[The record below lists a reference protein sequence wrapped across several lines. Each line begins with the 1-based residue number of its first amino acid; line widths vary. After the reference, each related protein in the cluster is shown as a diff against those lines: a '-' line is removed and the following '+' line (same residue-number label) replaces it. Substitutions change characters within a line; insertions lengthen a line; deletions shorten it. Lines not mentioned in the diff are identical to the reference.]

1 MLRTIRRLSVAATG
15 IAVACLAMS
24 ACGAVAEAHQTPAAP
39 AVTSTQNSQEMPNT
53 PNMQPAAQSA
63 GTTVTIAKFM
73 FGPDTLTVP
82 VGATVTWTNDDTD
95 PHTVVAKDGSFRS
108 AALTKGGTYQHTFDK
123 PGTYQYLCSIH
134 PFMVATVVV
143 TP

>member
-1 MLRTIRRLSVAATG
+1 MLRTIARLG
-15 IAVACLAMS
+15 PAVALAVTGLALS

-39 AVTSTQNSQEMPNT
+39 AVTSTQNT
-53 PNMQPAAQSA
+53 PGTQDTANMATVAESS

-73 FGPDTLTVP
+73 FGPDSLSVP

-108 AALTKGGTYQHTFDK
+108 GALTKGGAYQHTFDK

-143 TP
+143 TR

>member
-1 MLRTIRRLSVAATG
+1 MLRTIARLGPAAALAVTG
-15 IAVACLAMS
+15 LALS
-24 ACGAVAEAHQTPAAP
+24 ACGAVAEAHDTPAAP
-39 AVTSTQNSQEMPNT
+39 VVTSTRNT
-53 PNMQPAAQSA
+53 QGMHDMANTQSAAQSA

-73 FGPDTLTVP
+73 FGPDALTVP

-95 PHTVVAKDGSFRS
+95 PHTVVAKDGTFRS
-108 AALTKGGTYQHTFDK
+108 GALTKGGTYQHTFDK

>member
-1 MLRTIRRLSVAATG
+1 MLRTIRRLGPAAAGLAITG
-15 IAVACLAMS
+15 LALS
-24 ACGAVAEAHQTPAAP
+24 ACGAVAKADSAPAAP
-39 AVTSTQNSQEMPNT
+39 AVTNMQNMQ
-53 PNMQPAAQSA
+53 NMHDIQPAAQSS

-82 VGATVTWTNDDTD
+82 AGATVTWTNEDGD

-108 AALTKGGTYQHTFDK
+108 GALTKGGTYQHTFDK
-123 PGTYQYLCSIH
+123 AGTYQYLCSIH